1 MYRFHGSNAI
11 GSEAFGLKVPLNDG
25 LQGRVTPTEADIEE
39 SNKVGAIRADK
50 IKTAM
55 KEAWGHYKKYAWGK
69 DELKPISLHGTDNW
83 GGMGV
88 TLIDSLDTLWIMGL
102 TNEFNDAKEWVSKHM
117 TFATARVVSVFETT
131 IRVLGGL
138 LSAYEFSQDKIF
150 LNKAN
155 ELGEMLLPAFST
167 SSGIATGQIDLH
179 SGHTTNG
186 WTGHSAILSELG
198 SLQLEFRSLAKFSG
212 INKYEEM
219 SMRGIQF
226 LYKRY
231 PKNGLLG
238 VKIDI
243 ASGRVTDST
252 ITLGA
257 LGDSFYEYL
266 LKVWI
271 QGNKK
276 ERYHQLNNQIK
287 RYFNINDFVKQ
298 QPNMILCKK
307 DIKSLLSADVTS
319 YFKDMECIAAKRFHI

>member
-1 MYRFHGSNAI
+1 MVISSYIYERFPDQNEGFLS
-11 GSEAFGLKVPLNDG
+11 K
-25 LQGRVTPTEADIEE
+25 
-39 SNKVGAIRADK
+39 KRAK
-50 IKTAM
+50 NV
-55 KEAWGHYKKYAWGK
+55 KEPA
-69 DELKPISLHGTDNW
+69 LCFI
-83 GGMGV
+83 
-88 TLIDSLDTLWIMGL
+88 
-102 TNEFNDAKEWVSKHM
+102 
-117 TFATARVVSVFETT
+117 AR
-131 IRVLGGL
+131 
-138 LSAYEFSQDKIF
+138 
-150 LNKAN
+150 NM

-219 SMRGIQF
+219 SMRGMQF

-266 LKVWI
+266 L
-271 QGNKK
+271 N
-276 ERYHQLNNQIK
+276 L
-287 RYFNINDFVKQ
+287 
-298 QPNMILCKK
+298 
-307 DIKSLLSADVTS
+307 
-319 YFKDMECIAAKRFHI
+319 